1 LAPGRAAGG
10 KPTTWAGDK
19 GRRQKMIIKKNISQ
33 EKEWLFNDGTQPIQV
48 KIVQP
53 EELNSV
59 THYHK
64 TMHEYFFL
72 LQGTA
77 VILVDGKNYELGKGD
92 LLVVEPGETHKVA
105 DYSPDMQLLLL
116 MPPPVP
122 NDKVIV

>member
-1 LAPGRAAGG
+1 
-10 KPTTWAGDK
+10 
-19 GRRQKMIIKKNISQ
+19 MIIKKDISR
-33 EKEWLFNDGTQPIQV
+33 EKDWLFGDGSQPFQL

-53 EELNSV
+53 GEVNPV

-77 VILVDGKNYELGKGD
+77 VILVDGNNYELGKGD
-92 LLVVEPGETHKVA
+92 LLVVEPGETHKLA
-105 DYSPDMQLLLL
+105 DYSPDMELLLL
-116 MPPPVP
+116 MPPPAA